1 MFVPKVGLGP
11 GSLSRIQRASVYGLC
26 GGLGELIFTACASL
40 VRGHRLRPH
49 TSPLMLPIYAL
60 MQPLFEP
67 LHGHLRRRVP
77 PLGRAFIYGTGF
89 HTVEYLSGLLYRR
102 LLGQAPWDYS
112 SARWQRSGLIRFD
125 YFPIWAATGLAAERL
140 HDFLTGVGSRRR
152 ISGQEAATGAPWS
165 TGGRQRRSS

>member
-1 MFVPKVGLGP
+1 MFVTKMGRAP
-11 GSLSRIQRASVYGLC
+11 GSLSGLQRASVYSLSGC
-26 GGLGELIFTACASL
+26 LGELIFTACASL
-40 VRGHRLRPH
+40 VRNHRLRPH

-67 LHGHLRRRVP
+67 LHSRLRRRVP
-77 PLGRAFIYGTGF
+77 PLGRALLYGTGF

-112 SARWQRSGLIRFD
+112 AARWQRSGLIRFD
-125 YFPIWAATGLAAERL
+125 YFPMWAATGLAAERL
-140 HDFLTGVGSRRR
+140 HDFLTGPPPTRMSR
-152 ISGQEAATGAPWS
+152 QEAATGAPWS